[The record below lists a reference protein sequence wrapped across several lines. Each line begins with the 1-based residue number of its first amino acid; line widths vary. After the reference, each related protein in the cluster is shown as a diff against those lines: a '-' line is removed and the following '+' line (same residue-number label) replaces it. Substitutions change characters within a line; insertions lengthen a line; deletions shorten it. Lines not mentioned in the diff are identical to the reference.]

1 MCLKKKRNYS
11 GITNCYCLALVPQS
25 PKLGDL
31 CAGWC
36 CFTDC
41 HLGILENWEK
51 MRGYIFR
58 DEDAFLWLK
67 LTAALEVKAHLG
79 IRYILQVN
87 SNVLNHQYNQQYYF
101 WKIKF
106 EQRAVMLRPSGFFS
120 FCSLEIMENGVL
132 VPCRQSISLKMPC
145 KTGRTLHFHLKSVF
159 ILKM

>member
-1 MCLKKKRNYS
+1 MLGFSSTK
-11 GITNCYCLALVPQS
+11 
-25 PKLGDL
+25 PK
-31 CAGWC
+31 AGGFVCRMVLLQWLP
-36 CFTDC
+36 FGNFGK
-41 HLGILENWEK
+41 LRENELLYLW
-51 MRGYIFR
+51 

-79 IRYILQVN
+79 IRYILQFN

-101 WKIKF
+101 WTIQF
-106 EQRAVMLRPSGFFS
+106 EQRAVMLRPSGFLS

-132 VPCRQSISLKMPC
+132 IPCRQSISLKMLC